1 MKLSL
6 VTYLNTYI
14 VFLQKTVHTGTPL
27 VATDEFDDVIAK
39 WKEDFD
45 YIFLYSSEVF
55 ELPATHMIAGKCDG
69 VVLAVKRE
77 KIPYVLCKSDS
88 KYKEERM

>member
-1 MKLSL
+1 MYSRP
-6 VTYLNTYI
+6 
-14 VFLQKTVHTGTPL
+14 KTVHTGTPL
-27 VATDEFDDVIAK
+27 VATDEFDHVIAK

-69 VVLAVKRE
+69 VVLAVKKR
-77 KIPYVLCKSDS
+77 KDSPTYGAKSDS